1 MERIQSATV
10 GEWAVLAIVSTTLY
24 AALRC
29 FYFLYWHPLATYPG
43 PKLAAVSNAWYG
55 WHWIS
60 GKSPWAIARVL
71 EKYGDVVRIAP
82 NELVFITPQAQND
95 IYASHTKN
103 LEHFVRTDWLDPGL
117 PENGLTFELD
127 PVKHRMVA
135 KKLSPAFSINS
146 IKAKEPTLHKYIDY
160 FIEKMKEVRSSR
172 DGIELRT
179 WTDWLAMDISADLAY
194 SRQMCQMQRMENSAL
209 LDSLHGVNFFMALN
223 RTMKKFPLLSPFK
236 YLFIPP
242 SIITSLP
249 KIVTLNQQEAKKR
262 VENKGKTQHLDYFEQ
277 LCPADAPDPDN
288 KELAFMEVLA
298 IQLLNGGY
306 EPISSQF
313 HCTLMFLLHQPES
326 YRRLV
331 KEIRDAFKSYD
342 EITPEACAHLKYLH
356 AALMETLRIT
366 VIGASGMPRTS
377 PGAVVDSHYIPKGVT
392 VQYGHFALTRSP
404 RYFHD
409 GNNFRPERWLP
420 ADHPN
425 WDPAFERDHRD
436 AFKPFSQG
444 PRICPGMGAAW
455 RQTRLFVAKVL
466 WSLDVET
473 APGQREIVF
482 ERDFRQFML
491 WEKPKFY
498 VRFREVVRHG
508 A

>member
-10 GEWAVLAIVSTTLY
+10 GEWATLAIVSTTLY

-29 FYFLYWHPLATYPG
+29 FYLLYWHPLAKYPG

-55 WHWIS
+55 WHWTS

-82 NELVFITPQAQND
+82 NELVFITPQAQTD

-135 KKLSPAFSINS
+135 KKLSPAFSVNS
-146 IKAKEPTLHKYIDY
+146 IKAKEPTLHKYINY
-160 FIEKMKEVRSSR
+160 FIDKMKEIGGSK
-172 DGIELRT
+172 DGVELRT

-194 SRQMCQMQRMENSAL
+194 SREMHQMQQMKSSPL

-223 RTMKKFPLLSPFK
+223 RTMKQFPLLGPFK

-249 KIVTLNQQEAKKR
+249 KIVALNQQEAQKR
-262 VENKGKTQHLDYFEQ
+262 IERRGKTQHLDYFEQ
-277 LCPADAPDPDN
+277 LLPADAPDPDK
-288 KELAFMEVLA
+288 KELAFMEVMA
-298 IQLLNGGY
+298 VQLLNGGY

-313 HCTLMFLLHQPES
+313 QCTLMFLLHQPES
-326 YRRLV
+326 YRRVV
-331 KEIRDAFKSYD
+331 KEIRDAFTSYD
-342 EITPEACAHLKYLH
+342 EITPETCAHLKYLH

-366 VIGASGMPRTS
+366 VIGANGMPRTS
-377 PGAVVDSHYIPKGVT
+377 PGAVVDGHYIPKGVT

-409 GNNFRPERWLP
+409 GDSFRPERWLP
-420 ADHPN
+420 ADHPH
-425 WDPAFERDHRD
+425 WDPAFARDHLE

-466 WSLDVET
+466 WSLDAEA
-473 APGQREIVF
+473 APGQREVVF

-491 WEKPKFY
+491 WEKPKYY
-498 VRFREVVRHG
+498 VRFREVVR
-508 A
+508 